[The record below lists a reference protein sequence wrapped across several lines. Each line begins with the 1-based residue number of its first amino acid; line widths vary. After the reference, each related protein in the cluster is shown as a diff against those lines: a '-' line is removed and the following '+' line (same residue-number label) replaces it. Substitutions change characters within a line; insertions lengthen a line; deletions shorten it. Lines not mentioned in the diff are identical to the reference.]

1 MARPL
6 DGADVVFEQRFLK
19 CAGLYRGRID
29 AIWGPLTNAADVAFH
44 VAAEKIACRLGRFD
58 ARSERHIASLQLP
71 AQEAARRFLDR
82 ASTARIDV
90 RIISGTRSYAEQD
103 ALYRRG
109 RYGHPGPRVTN
120 ARGGQSRHNFG
131 IAWDIGVFEGGRYL
145 TDPEPY
151 ERVGAIALEDSI
163 AWGGHW
169 RRFIDRPHYELA
181 LGLSVAELRRRF
193 EAGEPFLP
201 APEAEPLVA

>member
-6 DGADVVFEQRFLK
+6 DSDAVVFEQRFLK
-19 CAGLYRGRID
+19 CAGLYRGQID

-44 VAAEKIACRLGRFD
+44 VAAGKIATRLGRFD
-58 ARSERHIASLQLP
+58 PRSEGHIASLHLP

-82 ASTARIDV
+82 ACTAGTDA
-90 RIISGTRSYAEQD
+90 RIISGTRSYAERN

-109 RYGHPGPRVTN
+109 RYGHSGPRVTN

-131 IAWDIGVFEGGRYL
+131 IAWDIGIFEAGRYL
-145 TDPEPY
+145 TDASPY
-151 ERVGAIALEDSI
+151 ERVAAIALDDGL
-163 AWGGHW
+163 AWGGRW
-169 RRFIDRPHYELA
+169 RRFVDRPHYELA
-181 LGLSVAELRRRF
+181 LGLSVAELRQRF

-201 APEAEPLVA
+201 TIAEPLAA